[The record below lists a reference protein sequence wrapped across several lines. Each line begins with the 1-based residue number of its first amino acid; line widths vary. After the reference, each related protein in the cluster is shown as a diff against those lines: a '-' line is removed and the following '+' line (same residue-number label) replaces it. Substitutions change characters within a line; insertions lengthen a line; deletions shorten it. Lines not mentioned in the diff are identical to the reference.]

1 MRIEVRFN
9 RKCITAGCHALIA
22 DYPVQPRTSQIAN
35 KF

>member
-9 RKCITAGCHALIA
+9 RKCITAGCDALKA
-22 DYPVQPRTSQIAN
+22 DYPVQPGTSKNAN